1 MVRTIIT
8 VASYSLTRNL
18 VETVKFTDLHL
29 LKSFKT
35 AETKKLPMF
44 TKIPP
49 LPGPFLTPLH
59 SNS

>member
-18 VETVKFTDLHL
+18 VETVKFTDLNL

-35 AETKKLPMF
+35 AET
-44 TKIPP
+44 T
-49 LPGPFLTPLH
+49 
-59 SNS
+59 NVY